1 MKTSKSIASLV
12 SRLLAV
18 LELIVILFFLY
29 FQLWSRFD
37 DRMSTPLALS
47 LSPERIWISGVL
59 VLASVWRFRL
69 LLKVLWA
76 KTRISKS
83 AIIWSSLIYVL
94 FLAPDLYKLLLRNIY
109 ADLMY
114 IHTAIFLIPLFLG
127 ILQVLF
133 HKK

>member
-18 LELIVILFFLY
+18 MELIVILFFLY
-29 FQLWSRFD
+29 IQLWSRFD
-37 DRMSTPLALS
+37 DRMSAPFALS

-69 LLKVLWA
+69 LLKVFWA

-94 FLAPDLYKLLLRNIY
+94 CLTPDLYMLLLWNIY
-109 ADLMY
+109 TDLMY
-114 IHTAIFLIPLFLG
+114 IQTAIFLIPLFLG